1 MQQTHDSPLQQGC
14 LVPLVLLRKISIGPA
29 AGADWGLKLEG
40 EFDDYT
46 SPIAGGPA
54 RDNKLV
60 WCIGKGPH
68 KLKFKPFKANKY
80 PSYYKAFLNVE
91 N

>member
-1 MQQTHDSPLQQGC
+1 MFE
-14 LVPLVLLRKISIGPA
+14 

-80 PSYYKAFLNVE
+80 PYYYKAFLNVE

>member
-1 MQQTHDSPLQQGC
+1 MYHLIYYINFNVSSYIRCP
-14 LVPLVLLRKISIGPA
+14 P
-29 AGADWGLKLEG
+29 GADWGLKLEG
-40 EFDDYT
+40 EFDEYT

-80 PSYYKAFLNVE
+80 PSYYKFFSKCRK
-91 N
+91 

>member
-1 MQQTHDSPLQQGC
+1 MGTIINVKLNILPL
-14 LVPLVLLRKISIGPA
+14 LS
-29 AGADWGLKLEG
+29 GADWGLKLEG

-60 WCIGKGPH
+60 WCII
-68 KLKFKPFKANKY
+68 
-80 PSYYKAFLNVE
+80 
-91 N
+91 